1 MLKSILVL
9 SAAVLL
15 ASSFPLRAA
24 DTVRQRA
31 IAEKGSTVMPFSLEA
46 TTHVFTKTPTGGTE
60 QVVAKNADDAE
71 QVRLTRE
78 HLASIAKAF
87 AAGDFS
93 SPEHIHGSH
102 MPGLATLKRA
112 KRSQIE
118 VTYAAIDAGGQITFV
133 ASEPVLVRA
142 LHEWFD
148 AQLSDHG
155 HDAMQGHHHMPMGDD
170 KKSPAVGR

>member
-1 MLKSILVL
+1 MKFIPVV
-9 SAAVLL
+9 SAAILL
-15 ASSFPLRAA
+15 TLSVPLMAE
-24 DTVRQRA
+24 DTARQKA
-31 IAEKGSTVMPFSLEA
+31 VAGKGSTVMPFSLEA

-60 QVVAKNADDAE
+60 QVVAKNAKDAD

-93 SPEHIHGSH
+93 SPEQIHGND
-102 MPGLATLKRA
+102 MPGLAALKRA
-112 KRSQIE
+112 KRTEIE
-118 VTYAAIDAGGQITFV
+118 ITYAAIDAGGQITFM
-133 ASEPVLVRA
+133 ASDPTLVHA

-155 HDAMQGHHHMPMGDD
+155 HDAMQGHDHMSMGDS
-170 KKSPAVGR
+170 KK